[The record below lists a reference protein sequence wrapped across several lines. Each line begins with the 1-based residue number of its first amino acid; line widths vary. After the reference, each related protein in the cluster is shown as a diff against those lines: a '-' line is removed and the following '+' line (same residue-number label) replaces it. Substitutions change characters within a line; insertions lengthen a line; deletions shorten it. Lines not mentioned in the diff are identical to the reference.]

1 MHYRAAQL
9 EGKLFLGDETKAF
22 LEFVE
27 QDYEKSISNRART
40 SFKKNKVRDLAILSL
55 FLSSGIRCAELVGI
69 NLNDLNLETGKVRV
83 MRKEG
88 KKDVVPIAHF

>member
-27 QDYEKSISNRART
+27 HEYEKSISNRAKT
-40 SFKKNKVRDLAILSL
+40 SFKKNK
-55 FLSSGIRCAELVGI
+55 
-69 NLNDLNLETGKVRV
+69 
-83 MRKEG
+83 KE
-88 KKDVVPIAHF
+88 I

>member
-55 FLSSGIRCAELVGI
+55 FFLS
-69 NLNDLNLETGKVRV
+69 
-83 MRKEG
+83 
-88 KKDVVPIAHF
+88 